1 MKTMIIH
8 FASALGILLSM
19 LFSGSSDNK
28 FIKSIRRYT
37 NAETNKE
44 VIFVPL
50 AHLGTETQYKRVK
63 DCLDSLKHNGY
74 VTFYEGLLPIPINS
88 TSSEINSID
97 LIATIESYIQTDY
110 DSLYID
116 TLLRKARAIIECNAF
131 GGYNEPDNNSL
142 PKSIQRMSNSG
153 KYVEQDIE
161 NLGLTTEKDIWCDYS
176 LDQLVELYEQD
187 YGKIN
192 LMPYDFQTPLNSPY
206 DSPHTRSEWAF
217 THKYRESLIIE
228 RILKSQHPKIVVVYG
243 AAHIG
248 MLTLDLKSFHGYE
261 KDKKFKIK

>member
-8 FASALGILLSM
+8 FASTLGILLSM
-19 LFSGSSDNK
+19 WFSGSSDNK
-28 FIKSIRRYT
+28 FIKPICRYT

-50 AHLGTETQYKRVK
+50 EHLGTEAQYKRVK
-63 DCLDSLKHNGY
+63 SCLDSLKREGY
-74 VTFYEGLLPIPINS
+74 VTFFEGLSPLPINS
-88 TSSEINSID
+88 ASSEVNALD
-97 LIATIESYIQTDY
+97 FIAVAESFFRSQY

-116 TLLRKARAIIECNAF
+116 TLLRKARAILECNVF
-131 GGYNEPDNNSL
+131 GGYNEPDNKSM
-142 PKSIQRMSNSG
+142 PKSVQRMNNRK
-153 KYVEQDIE
+153 KYVQQTLEI
-161 NLGLTTEKDIWCDYS
+161 LGLTTEKDIWCDYS
-176 LDQLVELYEQD
+176 LDKLIELYEQD

-192 LMPYDFQTPLNSPY
+192 LLPYDFQTPLNSPY

-217 THKYRESLIIE
+217 TRKYRDDLIIE
-228 RILKSQHPKIVVVYG
+228 RILKSQYPKIVVVYG